1 MNHDDVLKLKA
12 AVLYVVDKCG
22 EIGYMHLFKILYF
35 ANREHY
41 AKYGRSIINDTF
53 CALPKGPVP
62 SFLYDAVKGLPFI
75 PKSGEFKVISDSLFN
90 QDPTYY
96 YLLSAKEKPDM
107 DELSKSDIVC
117 LDNSIKE
124 NINLDI
130 ERLSEKSHDLA
141 WKEAWNKG
149 TSSSINKLSIARAG
163 GANEAMLEYI
173 QENELIDS
181 LIG

>member
-12 AVLYVVDKCG
+12 AVLYVVNKCG
-22 EIGYMHLFKILYF
+22 EIGYFHLFKILYF

-41 AKYGRSIINDTF
+41 AKYGRGIIKDTF

-62 SFLYDAVKGLPFI
+62 SFLFDAVKNLSSTQKG
-75 PKSGEFKVISDSLFN
+75 GEHKVISDSLYN

-96 YLLSAKEKPDM
+96 YLLSAKELPDM
-107 DELSKSDIVC
+107 DELSKSDIQC
-117 LDNSIKE
+117 LDESIKDNKDLE
-124 NINLDI
+124 VNI
-130 ERLSEKSHDLA
+130 LSNKSHD
-141 WKEAWNKG
+141 EAWGEAKITHGRMN
-149 TSSSINKLSIARAG
+149 NLSIAKAG

-173 QENELIDS
+173 KENELIDS

>member
-22 EIGYMHLFKILYF
+22 EIDYFHLFKILYF

-62 SFLYDAVKGLPFI
+62 TFLYDAVKNSM
-75 PKSGEFKVISDSLFN
+75 PKSGDFKVISDSLYN

-96 YLLSAKEKPDM
+96 YVLSAKEKPDM
-107 DELSKSDIVC
+107 DELSKSDIMC
-117 LDNSIKE
+117 LDKSINE
-124 NINLDI
+124 NIDLDMDS
-130 ERLSEKSHDLA
+130 LSKKSHDIA
-141 WKEAWNKG
+141 WEEAWSKG
-149 TSSSINKLSIARAG
+149 SSHPMRNLSMAKAG
-163 GANEAMLEYI
+163 GANEAMIEYI
-173 QENELIDS
+173 KEYELIDS
-181 LIG
+181 VIG